1 MALSFEILLSLVS
14 YLLYCD
20 QTYIRNSVFRYRAAR
35 STIDAYLQ
43 IKKQKENINDL
54 QDTLK
59 KYQDDLNDLQIKT
72 KETEMELES
81 LKSKFIEQVSF
92 K

>member
-1 MALSFEILLSLVS
+1 M
-14 YLLYCD
+14 
-20 QTYIRNSVFRYRAAR
+20 RNSVFRYRAVR
-35 STIDAYLQ
+35 RFKIYAYLQ
-43 IKKQKENINDL
+43 IKKQRENINEL

-59 KYQDDLNDLQIKT
+59 KYQDDLNDIQIKT

-81 LKSKFIEQVSF
+81 LKFKYMQQVSH